1 MASQLRQLVDKA
13 KQPFLPGGKLEKLH
27 YVFDGF
33 DTFLFVPNETTKAKG
48 VQIKDAVDLK
58 RMMITVVI
66 AMIPCLLFGIWNVGH
81 QHALATGTEI
91 DLLGKVLIGLKAT
104 LPVIIVSYGVGLGI
118 EFLFTTLKKEPINE
132 GFLVTG
138 MLIPLVMPPTIPLWQ
153 VALATAFA
161 VIIGKEAFGGT
172 GFNVLNV
179 ALTAR
184 AFLYFAYP
192 QQISGE
198 VWTYLGDATTV
209 NGYSGATALAL
220 AAGTVDSGVQATAAF
235 ASSWYTDMFSS
246 MNLFIGTVPG
256 SIGETSTLMALLGAF
271 ILVATGVG
279 SWKIIVATFGGAYL
293 TAAALYAAAN
303 FESLFGAYPGIAV
316 RVILFI
322 LSIALT
328 VGAGFLIKNKE
339 LKYAGIG
346 VGVSVILFA
355 ALILGQAGNQYMGM
369 PPHYHLIIGGLA
381 FGAVFMATDPVS
393 AAHTEAGKWLYGI
406 LIGTITVIIRVF
418 NPAYPEGIMLA
429 VLLMNVIAPLID
441 FYVISANKKTRLQRV
456 AAV

>member
-1 MASQLRQLVDKA
+1 MASLRELVDKL
-13 KQPFLPGGKLEKLH
+13 KVPFQPGGKLEKLH

-33 DTFLFVPNETTKAKG
+33 DTFLFVPNETTKPKG
-48 VQIKDAVDLK
+48 AQIRDAVDLK
-58 RMMITVVI
+58 RLMITVVI
-66 AMIPCLLFGIWNVGH
+66 SMIPCLLFGIWNVGH
-81 QHALATGTEI
+81 QHDLATGGGLELI
-91 DLLGKVLIGLKAT
+91 DKILIGLKIT
-104 LPVIIVSYGVGLGI
+104 LPIVIVSYAVGLGI

-161 VIIGKEAFGGT
+161 VVIGKEAFGGT

-192 QQISGE
+192 LQISGE

-220 AAGTVDSGVQATAAF
+220 AAQTVEQGTSVVSAF
-235 ASSWYTDMFSS
+235 AGNWMDSMFTSFS
-246 MNLFIGTVPG
+246 LFMGTVPG
-256 SIGETSTLMALLGAF
+256 SIGETSTLMALIGAL

-279 SWKIIVATFGGAYL
+279 SWKIIVATFGGAFI
-293 TAAALYAAAN
+293 TAAAFYGSAN
-303 FESLFGAYPGIAV
+303 YVELFGEYPGMAV
-316 RVILFI
+316 RIILFI
-322 LSIALT
+322 LAIAFT
-328 VGAGFLIKNKE
+328 VGFGFLVKNKE
-339 LKYAGIG
+339 IKYAGIG
-346 VGVSVILFA
+346 VGVSLILFT
-355 ALILGQAGNQYMGM
+355 ALVMGEASNSYMAM
-369 PPHYHLIIGGLA
+369 PPYYHLIIGGLA

-429 VLLMNVIAPLID
+429 ILLMNVMAPLID
-441 FYVISANKKTRLQRV
+441 FYVVKENKKRRLQRV
-456 AAV
+456 TAV